1 MQPSQNSNPICTL
14 EPEVDVR
21 VTDTVLAQAN
31 RNGEVALELGIG
43 TVMMRHVENNAAF
56 GRVGEDFFVNSATGL
71 RKDQVARDFGRVL
84 PVGSDGAV
92 PYRALFTAVVEDQ
105 PKPGTMLLFG
115 EIPIRKA
122 VEELRGCGKRQAQRV
137 DVLRS
142 VMRISRCEQTRIN
155 PAC

>member
-1 MQPSQNSNPICTL
+1 
-14 EPEVDVR
+14 
-21 VTDTVLAQAN
+21 
-31 RNGEVALELGIG
+31 
-43 TVMMRHVENNAAF
+43 MMRHVENNAAF

-105 PKPGTMLLFG
+105 PKPGTVLLFG

-122 VEELRGCGKRQAQRV
+122 VEELRGCGKRQAHRILLTRLAGARAALPKSLACSARSSPSV
-137 DVLRS
+137 DGPVGA
-142 VMRISRCEQTRIN
+142 
-155 PAC
+155 ACALP